1 MNVNG
6 SISEK
11 NDMIT
16 RRNYLSIASVITLV
30 FIGSLLLIQR
40 SKADQLDLGQ
50 YHYPNLSPQDR
61 CQFSYFNWY
70 ETKDV
75 TLELTSEQSGMITI
89 RSLNSEILF
98 QTYLEGGI
106 KEDISLNIPDELDK
120 VVVEYSSG
128 RDIIYLDDLKVAYT
142 L

>member
-16 RRNYLSIASVITLV
+16 RRTYLSIASVITLL
-30 FIGSLLLIQR
+30 FIGSLLLIES

-50 YHYPNLSPQDR
+50 YYYPNLSPQDR

-106 KEDISLNIPDELDK
+106 KEDISINIPDELDK

-128 RDIIYLDDLKVAYT
+128 RDIIYVDDLKVAYT